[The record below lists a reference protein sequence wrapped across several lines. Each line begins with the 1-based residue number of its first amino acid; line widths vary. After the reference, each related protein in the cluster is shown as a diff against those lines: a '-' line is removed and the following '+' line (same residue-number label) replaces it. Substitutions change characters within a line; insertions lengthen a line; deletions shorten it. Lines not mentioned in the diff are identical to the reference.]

1 LEPEVAEIVDRGY
14 HPTSYYEENRSLRH
28 ALDLIASGA
37 FSGGD
42 RATFEPIVS
51 NLLSE
56 DRFLVLADYQ
66 AYIDAQER
74 VDEAYADTEGW
85 TRSAVLNV
93 ARSGFFSSDRSMRD
107 YIDRIW
113 GTHPV
118 LPE

>member
-1 LEPEVAEIVDRGY
+1 M
-14 HPTSYYEENRSLRH
+14 
-28 ALDLIASGA
+28 
-37 FSGGD
+37 
-42 RATFEPIVS
+42 S

-66 AYIDAQER
+66 AYIDAQDR

-113 GTHPV
+113 HTHPV
-118 LPE
+118 AARSRSDPQRPRKWRSRSQSWTLRRGGGAYP